1 MQPTLCLSPYAILA
15 QHVTGME
22 WQIFES
28 IILFSS
34 KTVPTH
40 LLTNTKHIDVGTAK
54 KLMAQ
59 NPRPLV
65 VDVRT
70 QEEYNEGHIPGAILV
85 PIDEIRNGHFEK
97 LEDKNQVLLI
107 YCRTGRRAEDAAEI
121 LAEEGYSK
129 VYEFGGIVD
138 WEEDTQKTDGK

>member
-1 MQPTLCLSPYAILA
+1 MMIVFLA
-15 QHVTGME
+15 
-22 WQIFES
+22 
-28 IILFSS
+28 SS
-34 KTVPTH
+34 CAS
-40 LLTNTKHIDVGTAK
+40 NAYKHIDVRTAK

-59 NPRPLV
+59 DPRPLV

-85 PIDEIRNGHFEK
+85 PIDEIRNGNFEK

-138 WEEDTQKTDGK
+138 WEEDTEKTDGK